1 MSRYIKD
8 GKVAVLYSPEF
19 GSGWSTWGKVEDM
32 VFNPELVEAVLS
44 GDKSNV
50 YETAKR
56 LYPDVYDG
64 GLRDLT
70 IGWLDIG
77 TNFVIDEYDGYES
90 IRVLG
95 DFEFLTA

>member
-1 MSRYIKD
+1 MSRYIRD
-8 GKVAVLYSPEF
+8 GKVAVLYSPGF
-19 GSGWSTWGKVEDM
+19 GAGWSTWGKGENM
-32 VFNPELVEAVLS
+32 VFSPELVEAVLS
-44 GDKSNV
+44 GDKSKV

-64 GLRDLT
+64 GLKDLT
-70 IGWLDIG
+70 IEWLDIG
-77 TNFVIDEYDGYES
+77 TSFVIDEYDGNES